1 MQNVSGN
8 VRDEDKRRTQDETDD
23 EDILDD
29 HDLSLSLSVL
39 NSLLDCIMLSTTQN
53 TAESASKDLH
63 PTSICLKKNTL

>member
-1 MQNVSGN
+1 M
-8 VRDEDKRRTQDETDD
+8 KLMMK
-23 EDILDD
+23 IFLMIMI
-29 HDLSLSLSVL
+29 SLSLSVL